1 MKIILLRHGET
12 IWNKESRLQGQRDIP
27 LSDIG
32 AEQIRTTGAHLAASG
47 IHIDHILSSPL
58 QRARKSAEIIA
69 HALNYPI
76 ENITSSTLFMER
88 SFGECEGFT
97 YGEALAK
104 YPDGNYPGMETLE
117 ELYARAQAAIDY
129 LGKNYRG

>member
-97 YGEALAK
+97 YGKPWQNTRTVIIPVWRLW
-104 YPDGNYPGMETLE
+104 
-117 ELYARAQAAIDY
+117 
-129 LGKNYRG
+129 KNFMPVLRQL